1 MKIKEITNYLETI
14 APLSLQES
22 YDNAGLIIGHEN
34 EEVQG
39 VLICLDSTEEVIE
52 EAVKLKCNLV
62 IAHHPIIFGGL
73 KKLNGKNYVER
84 TVIKAIK
91 NNIAVYAAHTNL
103 DNVLNGVNSM
113 ICKKLGLVNCEILA
127 PKNKLLRKLITFC
140 PIKNAAEVRKALFGA
155 GGGHIGNYDECSFNA
170 EGFGTF
176 RGSENTNPFVGKKGK
191 QHQEKEL
198 RIETIFP
205 SFIEKKLIAALLEA
219 HPYEEV
225 PYDIIPLENSHQR
238 IGSGMIGELK
248 KEETEKG
255 FLNSLKKKMKCG
267 VVRHTKLTGNK
278 IKRVAVCGGAGSF
291 LIKDAIS
298 AKADVFVTA
307 DMKYHEF
314 FDADGK
320 LVLADIGHFESEAF
334 TRDLFYSVLTDK
346 FPNFAVRL
354 SKTNT
359 NPINYI

>member
-1 MKIKEITNYLETI
+1 M
-14 APLSLQES
+14 
-22 YDNAGLIIGHEN
+22 
-34 EEVQG
+34 
-39 VLICLDSTEEVIE
+39 
-52 EAVKLKCNLV
+52 
-62 IAHHPIIFGGL
+62 
-73 KKLNGKNYVER
+73 
-84 TVIKAIK
+84 
-91 NNIAVYAAHTNL
+91 
-103 DNVLNGVNSM
+103 DNVHNGVNAV
-113 ICKKLGLVNCEILA
+113 ICEKLGLINCSILSPKKEI
-127 PKNKLLRKLITFC
+127 LRKLITFC
-140 PIKNAAEVRKALFGA
+140 PVKNASNVRQALFAA

-176 RGSENTNPFVGKKGK
+176 RASESASPVVGKKGK

-198 RIETIFP
+198 RIEIIFP
-205 SFIEKKLIAALLEA
+205 AFIEKRLIATLLEV

-225 PYDIIPLENSHQR
+225 AYDIVLLENSHQR

-248 KEETEKG
+248 KEETEKS
-255 FLNSLKKKMKCG
+255 FLTRLKRTMKCE
-267 VVRHTKLTGNK
+267 VVRHTKLTGKK

-291 LIKDAIS
+291 LIKDAIA
-298 AKADVFVTA
+298 AKADIFITT

-346 FPNFAVRL
+346 FPNFAVHL